1 MKIERYYM
9 IDKDGDLSGVIP
21 NDARKSYIEKAEKL
35 RTGEVCR
42 ANIGGIVYVLSLG
55 VIEGGKK

>member
-9 IDKDGDLSGVIP
+9 IDSDGDLSGVIP
-21 NDARKSYIEKAEKL
+21 SDARKSYIEKAEKL
-35 RTGEVCR
+35 RTGDMYR
-42 ANIGGIVYVLSLG
+42 ANIGGIVYVRSLG